1 MHDEIINQAR
11 ELLTQRLYRT
21 DSLTSPRDTESYLA
35 LQLGDRE
42 HEVFSVIF
50 LDNQN
55 HVIKYLEMFHGS
67 IATTSV
73 HPREIARQ
81 ALKLNAAAI
90 ICSHNHPSGIA
101 EPSDIDKVITLK
113 IQQVMGLIEVRLL
126 DHIVVGGGQTVS
138 FAERGWL

>member
-11 ELLTQRLYRT
+11 EILTQRLYRT

-35 LQLGDRE
+35 LKLGERE
-42 HEVFSVIF
+42 QEVFGVIF

-55 HVIKYLEMFHGS
+55 HVIEYQEMFFGS
-67 IATTSV
+67 VSTVGV

-81 ALKLNAAAI
+81 ALKLNAAAV
-90 ICSHNHPSGIA
+90 ICSHNHPSGKA
-101 EPSDIDKVITLK
+101 EPSQQDKAITLK
-113 IQQVMGLIEVRLL
+113 IQNVMALIDVRLV
-126 DHIVVGGGQTVS
+126 DHIVVGGGKTVS

>member
-11 ELLTQRLYRT
+11 EILTQRLYRT
-21 DSLTSPRDTESYLA
+21 DTLASPQDTSSYLA

-50 LDNQN
+50 LDNRN
-55 HVIKYLEMFHGS
+55 HVLNYQEMFHGS
-67 IATTSV
+67 IATTPV
-73 HPREIARQ
+73 YPREIARQ
-81 ALKLNAAAI
+81 ALKLNAAGV
-90 ICSHNHPSGIA
+90 ICSHNHPSGNA
-101 EPSDIDKVITLK
+101 EPSAQDKAITLN
-113 IQQVMGLIEVRLL
+113 IQKVMELIEVRLV

>member
-11 ELLTQRLYRT
+11 EILTQRLYRT
-21 DSLTSPRDTESYLA
+21 DALTSPQDTASYLA
-35 LQLGDRE
+35 LQPGDQE
-42 HEVFSVIF
+42 QEVFSVIF

-55 HVIKYLEMFHGS
+55 HVLRYQEMFHGN
-67 IATTSV
+67 IATTTV
-73 HPREIARQ
+73 YPREIARL

-90 ICSHNHPSGIA
+90 ICSHNHPSGNA
-101 EPSDIDKVITLK
+101 KPSTQDKSLTLG
-113 IQQVMGLIEVRLL
+113 IQKVMELIEVRLV

>member
-11 ELLTQRLYRT
+11 EILTQRLYRT

-35 LQLGDRE
+35 LKLGERE
-42 HEVFSVIF
+42 QEVFSVIF

-55 HVIKYLEMFHGS
+55 HVIEYQEMFFGS
-67 IATTSV
+67 ASSVGV

-81 ALKLNAAAI
+81 ALKLNAAAV
-90 ICSHNHPSGIA
+90 ICSHNHPSGKT
-101 EPSDIDKVITLK
+101 EPSQQDKAITLK
-113 IQQVMGLIEVRLL
+113 IQNVMALIDVRLV
-126 DHIVVGGGQTVS
+126 DHIIVGGGQTVS

>member
-21 DSLTSPRDTESYLA
+21 DSLSSPRDTESYLA

-55 HVIKYLEMFHGS
+55 HVIKYQEMFHGS

-81 ALKLNAAAI
+81 ALKLNAAAV
-90 ICSHNHPSGIA
+90 ICSHNHPSGNA
-101 EPSDIDKVITLK
+101 EPSGQDKAITLK
-113 IQQVMGLIEVRLL
+113 IQKVMELIEVRLL
-126 DHIVVGGGQTVS
+126 DHIVVGGGKTVS